1 MMAKKLNKDRVMRH
15 MARDKGDVLR
25 IAVLRD
31 EMIDEVPPPI
41 QSRFDTWVK
50 WMVYKH
56 GPGVEIHM
64 SHEYDIDFIR
74 YWLIGEASRG

>member
-1 MMAKKLNKDRVMRH
+1 MARKLDQVRVMRH

-31 EMIDEVPPPI
+31 EAIDEIPPHI

-50 WMVYKH
+50 WMVYKY
-56 GPGVEIHM
+56 GPDVKIYM

-74 YWLIGEASRG
+74 YWLIGEAKR